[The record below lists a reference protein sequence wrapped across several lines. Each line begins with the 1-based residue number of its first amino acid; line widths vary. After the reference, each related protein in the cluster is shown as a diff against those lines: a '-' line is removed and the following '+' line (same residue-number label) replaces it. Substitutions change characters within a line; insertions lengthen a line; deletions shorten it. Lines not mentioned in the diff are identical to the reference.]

1 MPTPAGPPQG
11 YAPAKNAVDPQVT
24 IIGLAERKQPTNRMS
39 RPHHEQHVVTK
50 EQLPPISLPVGDDG
64 VVIGADVNGQPSVLG
79 LFRRR
84 PMEVVLVGG
93 AYVTQLIVLRAAAV
107 GARVV
112 VETARPKVWA
122 GVAQNAGGGQQCVTV
137 APVGR
142 LGALG
147 ASLQSPV
154 LVVRDA
160 GARPPRARMTKTAY
174 QSTLT
179 LLPYL
184 DQRALGLLSSA
195 DLVAIQRVSPQ
206 EAVVLGRTLR
216 LPAEDVESLPSI
228 PDDLTVW
235 CSRQERQYV
244 FTRPT
249 TVEVG
254 LLGNPRRMDS

>member
-1 MPTPAGPPQG
+1 MLTQ
-11 YAPAKNAVDPQVT
+11 D
-24 IIGLAERKQPTNRMS
+24 
-39 RPHHEQHVVTK
+39 
-50 EQLPPISLPVGDDG
+50 QLPPVSLPVGDDG
-64 VVIGADVNGQPSVLG
+64 VVIGVDPSRQPAVLG

-84 PMEVVLVGG
+84 PLELALVGG

-112 VETARPKVWA
+112 VETARPKIWA
-122 GVAQNAGGGQQCVTV
+122 SVAQNAGGGQQCITV

-147 ASLQSPV
+147 ASMQSPV

-195 DLVAIQRVSPQ
+195 DLVAVQRISPQ
-206 EAVVLGRTLR
+206 EAKVAGRTLR
-216 LPAEDVESLPSI
+216 LPAEDVESLPSLA
-228 PDDLTVW
+228 DELTLW
-235 CSRQERQYV
+235 CARQERRYV
-244 FTRPT
+244 FTAPT
-249 TVEVG
+249 SVEVG
-254 LLGNPRRMDS
+254 LLGNPRRVD